1 MKMLRRLLPCLL
13 ALCLLFSACA
23 PTSDPMGETPSG
35 GTSGGT
41 SGGGTSGGGTSGG
54 GILDGGTVI
63 IPDVPAD
70 TSMKDHTTDYVRP
83 YTMSVSAAGKPILKN
98 AAGVPQIMTSALLR
112 TDLLMHAD
120 FMQPAEMEDYF
131 AIAAETGL
139 NTLEIT
145 VMWSQIETA
154 EGVYDFSG
162 IDSYLGFAKK
172 YGLKLNIEWYGSFV
186 DGETHTANLPD
197 YISGDTETYP
207 LLADLFDYANYGRC
221 RIMDWSNERLLA
233 REGRAVYEMMNH
245 IYDWNVA
252 NGGYDPVIMIQLGQ
266 GVDRFQR
273 WRVSTYGI
281 TGSDGLPLSS
291 DVAWGL
297 AQIYLNEI
305 GRAVKWSRYKAVT
318 RVEFCEQN
326 AVVNYVRNIKALE
339 FVDIVAPTYLHEIS
353 TTKTGIRSFTG
364 AWDDMIV
371 INAENWASD
380 NNSRQIL
387 ATFGMGG
394 SGYVSYLLSNPNYF
408 PESPNGALY
417 GRYNPSGSTLAE
429 KFPAKGTR
437 AADTRAVNDALLRAY
452 VAVANAPRTLFA
464 TFGLNNLLNNKT
476 GADRTQRIY
485 LTNGI
490 LVTYS
495 NPQDSL
501 GFAISDG
508 EYLYVWSRVNANFS
522 FAGATLSTASSGAF
536 DENGVWV
543 DSGNATLSGGT
554 TLSAAAGEV
563 YRIRVTATS
572 ALPAVKELKDQGYLS
587 PLDSIRG

>member
-1 MKMLRRLLPCLL
+1 MKTLRRLLPLLL
-13 ALCLLFSACA
+13 ALCLLFSACR
-23 PTSDPMGETPSG
+23 PTTDPDG

-41 SGGGTSGGGTSGG
+41 SGGGTSGGGTLGG
-54 GILDGGTVI
+54 GTIM
-63 IPDVPAD
+63 IPDTPAD
-70 TSMKDHTTDYVRP
+70 TSMKDHTTDYDRP
-83 YTMSVSAAGKPILKN
+83 YTMSVSAAGKPTLLN

-112 TDLLMHAD
+112 TDLLINAD

-162 IDSYLGFAKK
+162 LDCYLNFAKK

-186 DGETHTANLPD
+186 DGETHTVNLPA
-197 YISGDTETYP
+197 YVVNDTKTYP

-221 RIMDWSNERLLA
+221 RIMDWSNENLLA
-233 REGRAVYEMMNH
+233 RESRAVYEMMNH
-245 IYDWNVA
+245 IYDWNAA
-252 NGGYDPVIMIQLGQ
+252 NGGYDPVIMVQLGQ

-273 WRVSTYGI
+273 WRVDTYDI

-305 GRAVKWSRYKAVT
+305 GRAVKWSQYKAVT

-339 FVDIVAPTYLHEIS
+339 FVDVVSPTYLHEIS

-371 INAENWASD
+371 VNAENWASD

-417 GRYNPSGSTLAE
+417 GRYDPSGETLAE

-437 AADTRAVNDALLRAY
+437 AADTLAVNSALLRAY

-464 TFGLNNLLNNKT
+464 AFGLNNLLNNKT
-476 GADRTQRIY
+476 GSDRIQRIY
-485 LTNGI
+485 LQNGV

-495 NPQDSL
+495 NPQGSL
-501 GFAISDG
+501 GFTISDG
-508 EYLYVWSRVNANFS
+508 EYLYVWSSADASFS

-543 DSGNATLSGGT
+543 DAGSVTLTGGT
-554 TLSAAAGEV
+554 TLATAAGEV

-572 ALPAVKELKDQGYLS
+572 ALPGATDLKAQGYLS